1 MRRLAAAVW
10 RTLHEPR
17 AQSLC
22 YAAAYAVFVSV
33 AVGILASPP
42 RTPIDLVVGCTA
54 MIAGGAGAAASAWVG
69 QWRTEAWCAGMVLLG
84 LAAVTVEDAIR
95 ALSTDHWLGWPS
107 GLAVVAALLLTGRVL
122 AVARVEWEP
131 GREPT
136 TRLSQARTMVQA
148 ARVLEAEAVARS
160 AESRQ
165 EAPCDPGSSRSS

>member
-1 MRRLAAAVW
+1 
-10 RTLHEPR
+10 
-17 AQSLC
+17 
-22 YAAAYAVFVSV
+22 
-33 AVGILASPP
+33 
-42 RTPIDLVVGCTA
+42 
-54 MIAGGAGAAASAWVG
+54 
-69 QWRTEAWCAGMVLLG
+69 MVLLG

-95 ALSTDHWLGWPS
+95 ALSTDHWLGWPA

-122 AVARVEWEP
+122 AVAGVEWEP

-160 AESRQ
+160 VESRQ